1 MLPAEDWRTTSRA
14 LIPSYD
20 FGLRR
25 AARAFAPSR
34 AVVRIGVQ
42 AVIRDGDRILLG
54 LRSNTFGRGT
64 WGLPGGHIEPGETV
78 LEAAAR
84 EVREETGL
92 VVGGGAMRIA
102 CLTDPDAGA
111 NHHMQIGVEVLKYEG
126 EIRVLEPNR
135 CKRWEFWPIN
145 ALPSALFVASVEV
158 LRRIE
163 ADDLY
168 DYGDFAPPQRAAVPV
183 GSRLKD

>member
-14 LIPSYD
+14 RIPNYD

-25 AARAFAPSR
+25 AARVFSPSR
-34 AVVRIGVQ
+34 AIVRIGVQ

-54 LRSNTFGRGT
+54 LRTNTFGRGT
-64 WGLPGGHIEPGETV
+64 WGLPGGHIEPGEKV
-78 LEAAAR
+78 LTAAAR

-92 VVGGGAMRIA
+92 VVRAGAMRIA
-102 CLTDPDAGA
+102 CITDPDAVA
-111 NHHMQIGVEVLKYEG
+111 NHHMQIGVEVLEYTG
-126 EIRVLEPNR
+126 EISVLEPKR

-145 ALPSALFVASVEV
+145 ALPSELFIASVEV

-168 DYGDFAPPQRAAVPV
+168 DYSPFAPPDRAAAPV
-183 GSRLKD
+183 GSGLKD